1 MSALHQE
8 TTVISS
14 AGEVTGRWW
23 WDESRPWV
31 VYLTV
36 PDATGGGYTVARI
49 GREPLSRALIKLP
62 LVVCRPDVQVWL
74 DTEFAPG
81 PTLRI
86 QLNPPPG
93 VELRT
98 VRWCTCPL
106 AAAEFL
112 AKTQARVAMCLR
124 PKDCKDCKDGQV
136 CAECAAIA
144 DRIDILAARRG
155 VA

>member
-1 MSALHQE
+1 MSTLHQE
-8 TTVISS
+8 TLVTSS

-31 VYLTV
+31 LYLTV
-36 PDATGGGYTVARI
+36 PDATGGGHTVARI
-49 GREPLSRALIKLP
+49 GREPLSLALRGLP
-62 LVVCRPDVQVWL
+62 LAVCRPDVQIWL
-74 DTEFAPG
+74 DTEFG
-81 PTLRI
+81 PEPVLRI
-86 QLNPPPG
+86 QLNPPAG

-98 VRWCTCPL
+98 VRWRTCPTV
-106 AAAEFL
+106 AAEFL
-112 AKTQARVAMCLR
+112 AKTQARVEMCLR
-124 PKDCKDCKDGQV
+124 PKDCKDGQV